1 VLGRGNFDTI
11 RRFREHRTLEFTMRA
26 WNLLVVVTAFA
37 TAACGGQ
44 PDDAGRPATVDEVDR
59 TAPAFLE
66 AQGEAAEMLEAPF
79 TAEQIHDEWIEGF
92 TVIIVR
98 SSAGETRRERWTVV
112 AADGDGADIE
122 YAAVDDD
129 GAVLGE
135 PVTARSTWNELRDHA
150 LFPKI
155 AATREWTTRDTAFG
169 RLEGWLY
176 RVTEE
181 EPGTITELFFAAS
194 LPGAP
199 VQMTTYEDG
208 GAVSNLEQVERF
220 RKDEP

>member
-1 VLGRGNFDTI
+1 
-11 RRFREHRTLEFTMRA
+11 MRA

-37 TAACGGQ
+37 MVACGAQ
-44 PDDAGRPATVDEVDR
+44 RDDAGRQATVDADER

-66 AQGEAAEMLEAPF
+66 AQDEAAEMLETPF
-79 TAEQIHDEWIEGF
+79 TAEQIRDEWIEGF
-92 TVIIVR
+92 TVTIVR

-122 YAAVDDD
+122 YAAIDDE

-135 PVTARSTWNELRDHA
+135 PATARSTWNELHDHA
-150 LFPKI
+150 LFPVA
-155 AATREWTTRDTAFG
+155 AATREWTTRDTALG

-176 RVTEE
+176 RVNEE
-181 EPGTITELFFAAS
+181 DPGTINELFFAAS

-199 VQMTTYEDG
+199 VQMTTYDG
-208 GAVSNLEQVERF
+208 GEPVSSLEQVARS
-220 RKDEP
+220 KPAGP